1 MYRAFCLL
9 GEHDSRR
16 ISYIYSHM
24 NEYNFREV
32 IKLIIKGLFNELIFN
47 PENSIRLIITSKIL
61 HKIKLLF

>member
-32 IKLIIKGLFNELIFN
+32 IKLIIKVLNN
-47 PENSIRLIITSKIL
+47 
-61 HKIKLLF
+61 